1 MVSLL
6 FSYSHKD
13 EEMRDRLEIQLATLK
28 RQGFIQ
34 TWHDRRIAAGEDF
47 VNEIDKDSNL
57 TLLFYMQTGNIYKH
71 AYWSITSLDG
81 FQKMIL

>member
-34 TWHDRRIAAGEDF
+34 TWHDR
-47 VNEIDKDSNL
+47 
-57 TLLFYMQTGNIYKH
+57 
-71 AYWSITSLDG
+71 
-81 FQKMIL
+81 

>member
-34 TWHDRRIAAGEDF
+34 TWHDRRIGAGEDF
-47 VNEIDKDSNL
+47 VNEIDNPYRECRHNFTSCESRFHCL
-57 TLLFYMQTGNIYKH
+57 RLL
-71 AYWSITSLDG
+71 L
-81 FQKMIL
+81 